1 MRNGALDV
9 DELVRMGDEVR
20 ALGVD
25 DRSGCLM
32 AYGQMTDPNRRI
44 VKMFLS
50 RTAPWPRPPGAPAD
64 EACLY
69 RLQVDGSERL
79 TYRLPEDYGS
89 VVAAN
94 IACLFNIYE
103 QGLREDGGGRA
114 TAVEAVVRMLEH
126 RRWTDLNCDL
136 SHLCGRGH
144 CVKGSHLNVEP
155 HDVNMSRER
164 CFSMDGE
171 VCCYH
176 GLPSVH
182 GEDYGADVV
191 GRLLNR
197 LMHKQCCRWVCRDD
211 EVDVGVDEPV
221 GRRLCVKVPHIFDNG
236 PPQLWETVLPFE
248 GDALERVR
256 QLGYITDRA

>member
-1 MRNGALDV
+1 MRRGHLDV
-9 DELVRMGDEVR
+9 VELVRMGNEVR
-20 ALGVD
+20 AMGEND
-25 DRSGCLM
+25 GSGCLM
-32 AYGQMTDPNRRI
+32 AYGPTTDPNRRI

-69 RLQVDGSERL
+69 RLQGDGRQRL
-79 TYRLPEDYGS
+79 LYRLPEDYGS

-94 IACLFNIYE
+94 IACLANIYD
-103 QGLREDGGGRA
+103 QGLREEGGRA
-114 TAVEAVVRMLEH
+114 TAVAAVERMLEH
-126 RRWTDLNCDL
+126 RRWTDSKSDL
-136 SHLCGRGH
+136 SHLCGRGQ

-164 CFSMDGE
+164 CFSTDGE

-182 GEDYGADVV
+182 GEDYGEDVV

-197 LMHKQCCRWVCRDD
+197 LMHKQCCRWVCRDED
-211 EVDVGVDEPV
+211 VDVDVDEPV
-221 GRRLCVKVPHIFDNG
+221 GRRLRVKVPHIEAD
-236 PPQLWETVLPFE
+236 PPQLWVTVLPFE
-248 GDALERVR
+248 GYALERVR
-256 QLGYITDRA
+256 LLGYTTAA